1 MFGQKDKQTFPIS
14 TSSKSDNAQI
24 KTLISEGCKFEG
36 DLFSPDYTRIDG
48 NVIGHLR
55 GEGGLVIGEKGVIDG
70 DVSSVEI
77 AVYGKVNG
85 NIKAHKLEIK
95 RGGSVLG
102 DVSVDHLIMEHG
114 SKFNGQSKMT
124 ETTEQNMIS
133 EKEETPEAEEE
144 SVE

>member
-85 NIKAHKLEIK
+85 NVKAHKLEIK
-95 RGGSVLG
+95 RGGSVMG
-102 DVSVDHLIMEHG
+102 DISVDNLIMEHG

-124 ETTEQNMIS
+124 DAPEQEIIL

-144 SVE
+144 V